1 MIQRTILGSDQD
13 LMRIHDV
20 LLISSIILIPSWTVA
35 YLTEQVIYVIP
46 MLAVCTFIVA
56 QLFSNQ
62 SKRVEDDGV
71 TIIKGK
77 GKGSIIK
84 GKGNKGNQQEIV
96 TDTHITGDH

>member
-1 MIQRTILGSDQD
+1 
-13 LMRIHDV
+13 MRIHDI

-62 SKRVEDDGV
+62 SKRIEDDGV

-77 GKGSIIK
+77 GKGSIMK
-84 GKGNKGNQQEIV
+84 GKGNKGNQQEIM
-96 TDTHITGDH
+96 DSHITGDH

>member
-1 MIQRTILGSDQD
+1 MIQIIILGSDLD

-20 LLISSIILIPSWTVA
+20 LIISSIILIPSWTVA

-62 SKRVEDDGV
+62 SKRIEDDGV

-77 GKGSIIK
+77 GKGSIMK
-84 GKGNKGNQQEIV
+84 GKGKGNQQEV
-96 TDTHITGDH
+96 MDTHITGDH

>member
-1 MIQRTILGSDQD
+1 MSIRDIL
-13 LMRIHDV
+13 I
-20 LLISSIILIPSWTVA
+20 ISSVILIPSWTVA
-35 YLTEQVIYVIP
+35 YVTEQVIYVIP

-62 SKRVEDDGV
+62 SKRIEDDGV

-84 GKGNKGNQQEIV
+84 GKGKGNQEIM
-96 TDTHITGDH
+96 DSHITGDH

>member
-1 MIQRTILGSDQD
+1 
-13 LMRIHDV
+13 MRIHDV

-62 SKRVEDDGV
+62 SKRIEDDGT

-77 GKGSIIK
+77 GKGSVLK
-84 GKGNKGNQQEIV
+84 GKGNKGNQQEIM
-96 TDTHITGDH
+96 DSHITGDH

>member
-1 MIQRTILGSDQD
+1 
-13 LMRIHDV
+13 MRIHDV

-62 SKRVEDDGV
+62 SKRIEDDG
-71 TIIKGK
+71 TTLIKGK
-77 GKGSIIK
+77 GKGSNVMK
-84 GKGNKGNQQEIV
+84 GKGKGNQQEIV
-96 TDTHITGDH
+96 MDSHITGDH

>member
-1 MIQRTILGSDQD
+1 MIQRTILGKDLD

-20 LLISSIILIPSWTVA
+20 LIISSIILIPSWTVA

-62 SKRVEDDGV
+62 SKRIEDDGV

-84 GKGNKGNQQEIV
+84 GKGKGNQQEIV
-96 TDTHITGDH
+96 MDSHITGDH

>member
-1 MIQRTILGSDQD
+1 MIQTTILGSDQD

-20 LLISSIILIPSWTVA
+20 LIISSIILIPSWTVA
-35 YLTEQVIYVIP
+35 YVTEQVIYVIP

-62 SKRVEDDGV
+62 SKRIEDDGT

-77 GKGSIIK
+77 GKGSIMK
-84 GKGNKGNQQEIV
+84 GKGKGNQQEILDSS
-96 TDTHITGDH
+96 TIGDH

>member
-1 MIQRTILGSDQD
+1 MIQTTILGSDQD

-20 LLISSIILIPSWTVA
+20 LIISSIILIPSWTVA
-35 YLTEQVIYVIP
+35 YVTEQVIYVIP

-62 SKRVEDDGV
+62 SKRIEDDGT

-77 GKGSIIK
+77 GKGSIMK
-84 GKGNKGNQQEIV
+84 GKGKGNQQEIL
-96 TDTHITGDH
+96 DSHITGDH

>member
-1 MIQRTILGSDQD
+1 
-13 LMRIHDV
+13 MRIHDV
-20 LLISSIILIPSWTVA
+20 LIISSIILIPSWTVA
-35 YLTEQVIYVIP
+35 YVTEQVIYVIP

-62 SKRVEDDGV
+62 SKRIEDDGV

-77 GKGSIIK
+77 GKGSNVMK

-96 TDTHITGDH
+96 MDSHITGDH

>member
-1 MIQRTILGSDQD
+1 
-13 LMRIHDV
+13 MRIHDI

-62 SKRVEDDGV
+62 TKRIEDDGM
-71 TIIKGK
+71 TNIKGK
-77 GKGSIIK
+77 GKGSIMK
-84 GKGNKGNQQEIV
+84 GKGKGNQQEIM
-96 TDTHITGDH
+96 DSHITGDH

>member
-1 MIQRTILGSDQD
+1 MTQTITLGSDQD

-20 LLISSIILIPSWTVA
+20 LIISSIILIPSWTVA
-35 YLTEQVIYVIP
+35 YVTEQVIYVIP

-62 SKRVEDDGV
+62 SKRIEDDGT

-77 GKGSIIK
+77 GKGSIMK
-84 GKGNKGNQQEIV
+84 GKGKGNQQEIL
-96 TDTHITGDH
+96 DSHITGDH

>member
-1 MIQRTILGSDQD
+1 
-13 LMRIHDV
+13 MRIHDV
-20 LLISSIILIPSWTVA
+20 LIISSIILIPSWTVA

-62 SKRVEDDGV
+62 SKRIEDDGV

-77 GKGSIIK
+77 GKGSNVMK

-96 TDTHITGDH
+96 MDNHVTGDH

>member
-1 MIQRTILGSDQD
+1 MTQRTTLGKDQD

-20 LLISSIILIPSWTVA
+20 LIISSIILIPSWTVA

-62 SKRVEDDGV
+62 SKRIEDDGV

-84 GKGNKGNQQEIV
+84 GKGKGNQQEIV
-96 TDTHITGDH
+96 MDSHITGDH

>member
-1 MIQRTILGSDQD
+1 
-13 LMRIHDV
+13 MRIHDI

-62 SKRVEDDGV
+62 SKRIEDDGM
-71 TIIKGK
+71 TNIKGK

-84 GKGNKGNQQEIV
+84 GKGNKGNQQEIM
-96 TDTHITGDH
+96 DTHITGDH

>member
-1 MIQRTILGSDQD
+1 
-13 LMRIHDV
+13 MRIHDI

-35 YLTEQVIYVIP
+35 YVTEQVIYVIP

-62 SKRVEDDGV
+62 SKRIEDDGV

-77 GKGSIIK
+77 GKGSNVMK
-84 GKGNKGNQQEIV
+84 GKGNQEV
-96 TDTHITGDH
+96 MDTHINEVPLTGDH

>member
-1 MIQRTILGSDQD
+1 
-13 LMRIHDV
+13 MRIHDI

-62 SKRVEDDGV
+62 SKRIEDDGM
-71 TIIKGK
+71 TNIKGK
-77 GKGSIIK
+77 GKGSNVMK
-84 GKGNKGNQQEIV
+84 GKGKGNQQEIV
-96 TDTHITGDH
+96 DTHITGDH

>member
-1 MIQRTILGSDQD
+1 
-13 LMRIHDV
+13 MRIHDI

-62 SKRVEDDGV
+62 SKRIEDDGV

-77 GKGSIIK
+77 GKGNIMK
-84 GKGNKGNQQEIV
+84 GKVNKGSQQEIM
-96 TDTHITGDH
+96 DSHITGDH

>member
-1 MIQRTILGSDQD
+1 
-13 LMRIHDV
+13 MRIHDV
-20 LLISSIILIPSWTVA
+20 LIISSIILIPSWTVA
-35 YLTEQVIYVIP
+35 YVTEQVIYVIP

-62 SKRVEDDGV
+62 SKRIEDDGT

-77 GKGSIIK
+77 GKGSIMK
-84 GKGNKGNQQEIV
+84 GKGNKGNQEIV

>member
-1 MIQRTILGSDQD
+1 MSIRDIL
-13 LMRIHDV
+13 I
-20 LLISSIILIPSWTVA
+20 ISSVILIPSWTVA
-35 YLTEQVIYVIP
+35 YVTEQVIYVIP

-62 SKRVEDDGV
+62 SKRIEDDGV

-77 GKGSIIK
+77 GKGSNVMK

-96 TDTHITGDH
+96 MDNHVTGDH

>member
-1 MIQRTILGSDQD
+1 MCQDNDPGKDLD

-20 LLISSIILIPSWTVA
+20 LIISSVILIPSWTVA

-62 SKRVEDDGV
+62 SKRVEDDGM
-71 TIIKGK
+71 TNIKGK
-77 GKGSIIK
+77 GKGSIMK
-84 GKGNKGNQQEIV
+84 GKGNKGNQQEV
-96 TDTHITGDH
+96 MDSHITGDH

>member
-1 MIQRTILGSDQD
+1 
-13 LMRIHDV
+13 MRIHDI

-35 YLTEQVIYVIP
+35 YVTEQVIYVIP

-62 SKRVEDDGV
+62 SKRIEDDGV

-77 GKGSIIK
+77 GKGGNVIK
-84 GKGNKGNQQEIV
+84 GKGNKGNQQEIM
-96 TDTHITGDH
+96 DSHITGDH